1 MDQQGKGQKSAGFS
15 GVRAMGRDLGST
27 IRRNAKGPRRARGD
41 SGEMEQHSLKEQIE
55 ADRYLA
61 SKDAA
66 RKGLGVRRTKMVPPG
81 AC

>member
-1 MDQQGKGQKSAGFS
+1 MA
-15 GVRAMGRDLGST
+15 RDLANT
-27 IRRNAKGPRRARGD
+27 IRRNAKGPRRAKGD
-41 SGEMEQHSLKEQIE
+41 SGEMEQHSLREQIE